1 MHHKNKSKMPIK
13 KTKAWQY
20 VRIPLSSLKS
30 QGGASLETVTDF
42 RIQVPG
48 GKTFN
53 FLIDD
58 IRLRKK
64 NPQPAAGGP
73 RKR

>member
-1 MHHKNKSKMPIK
+1 MRKVPLKR
-13 KTKAWQY
+13 TRAWQY
-20 VRIPLSSLKS
+20 VRIPLSTFKS

-42 RIQVPG
+42 RLQVQG
-48 GKTFN
+48 GKAFN
-53 FLIDD
+53 FLIDE

-64 NPQPAAGGP
+64 NPKQAAGGA